1 MSLLTNYHGAG
12 MSVCKLM
19 VDIIR
24 KHRSLECGNKKM
36 IFTSGELYLYSACFV
51 FRSHNT
57 KVPLSNPISNYNKP
71 EKMSLF
77 ILLCY
82 KFCFDAEILYRII
95 AFCYKKLPG
104 VNHGKTFVFVG
115 KIEHKNVAF
124 KQTINQSTCK
134 TTLIIPLHQG

>member
-1 MSLLTNYHGAG
+1 MILSESTGVYT
-12 MSVCKLM
+12 
-19 VDIIR
+19 
-24 KHRSLECGNKKM
+24 GNKKM

-57 KVPLSNPISNYNKP
+57 KVPLSNPISNYNQT

-95 AFCYKKLPG
+95 AFCYKKLSG
-104 VNHGKTFVFVG
+104 VNHGKTFVFVW

-124 KQTINQSTCK
+124 KQTINQSTVK